1 VITLE
6 ELKDK
11 LAQLDEVTLLETLEI
26 TSFDLVNRFSDLI
39 ESNYLELTGEFDEI
53 TPFDEELSWD
63 ND

>member
-1 VITLE
+1 MITLE